1 MFCKFTVMWF
11 KPLLDLFN
19 LGHFLEFIFFYDFF
33 SLFFSVLKVILA
45 SCWTFCTG
53 VQFLYLYAHFLS
65 FCLFFFLKV
74 SLNFVFHP
82 RGLGQSRGR
91 VPVLTA
97 YCPWPDNRRERQ
109 RSSWSWKL
117 TSVKCSLQLSSS
129 CVQLDGQLPSLSMLY
144 SFMLT
149 QGGATWESSVKA
161 GDVGSLFCVSVLGMG
176 CLVLKWCLWSHC
188 LEAQNNQACKIR
200 PGMRFRFGMFQT
212 EAPTCEHS
220 VILCVPNVFL

>member
-1 MFCKFTVMWF
+1 M
-11 KPLLDLFN
+11 
-19 LGHFLEFIFFYDFF
+19 FF
-33 SLFFSVLKVILA
+33 SILKVILA
-45 SCWTFCTG
+45 RCWTSCTG
-53 VQFLYLYAHFLS
+53 VQFLYLYIHFLS

-82 RGLGQSRGR
+82 RGLGQSQGR

-97 YCPWPDNRRERQ
+97 YCPWPDNRREWQ

-117 TSVKCSLQLSSS
+117 TSLKCSLQLSSS

-161 GDVGSLFCVSVLGMG
+161 EDVGLLFLCLRLGNG
-176 CLVLKWCLWSHC
+176 LFSIKV
-188 LEAQNNQACKIR
+188 
-200 PGMRFRFGMFQT
+200 MFVKPLPWGP
-212 EAPTCEHS
+212 E
-220 VILCVPNVFL
+220 